1 MLFIRPNVG
10 SEARASSHG
19 ACRAL
24 FGPACD
30 RSWFETIA
38 RELHHQAQHQKNEAK
53 PLIAEIASDFAKQ
66 SLYGLLNAVHDR
78 TAMGRGDE

>member
-1 MLFIRPNVG
+1 
-10 SEARASSHG
+10 
-19 ACRAL
+19 L

-66 SLYGLLNAVHDR
+66 SLYGLLNAVHVRFHSGNR
-78 TAMGRGDE
+78 TPRLPSTVDKKACTSDLNQHADLI